1 LYLRLVD
8 ENGANLI
15 KNITI
20 EPENIRVEGNFINS
34 GFRPIPSNKF
44 AEPDADI
51 RKYDDSLFLF
61 IVDELKF
68 EHAINLNNTISMV
81 LEFDARFAEFPCG
94 VSYFI
99 STKLN
104 FNNQNTALDNEE
116 SELKLLTEIEI

>member
-15 KNITI
+15 KNVTI
-20 EPENIRVEGNFINS
+20 EPENIRVEGNSINS

-44 AEPDADI
+44 AKHDADI

-68 EHAINLNNTISMV
+68 EHTINLNNTISMV
-81 LEFDARFAEFPCG
+81 LEFDARFAEFPGG
-94 VSYFI
+94 VS
-99 STKLN
+99 
-104 FNNQNTALDNEE
+104 
-116 SELKLLTEIEI
+116 